1 MTTKLSSLGRTTL
14 LVRSYDD
21 ALAFY
26 RDKLGFVVLHDT
38 TGPNGQ
44 RYLHI
49 GLPGQP
55 GEPPVGLWLL
65 EAVGVDA
72 ALVGCQAGTHPFLVL
87 YTRDCR
93 GTTRALAAR
102 GVEIRRQPESADG
115 ATFAHVADLYG
126 NAILVVELETRS
138 EASPAEE

>member
-1 MTTKLSSLGRTTL
+1 MTTKLSALGRTTL

-26 RDKLGFVVLHDT
+26 RDKLGFVVLHDAT
-38 TGPNGQ
+38 APNGQ

-72 ALVGCQAGTHPFLVL
+72 GLVGCQAGTHPFLIL
-87 YTRDCR
+87 YTDDCR
-93 GTTRALAAR
+93 GTARALAAR
-102 GVEIRRQPESADG
+102 GVTIRREPEAADG
-115 ATFAHVADLYG
+115 ATFAHIADLYG
-126 NAILVVELETRS
+126 NELLIVELPGEGAK
-138 EASPAEE
+138 E

>member
-1 MTTKLSSLGRTTL
+1 MTTRLSSVGRTTL

-26 RDKLGFVVLHDT
+26 RDKLGFSVLHDA
-38 TGPNGQ
+38 TGANGQ

-49 GLPGQP
+49 GLAGQP

-72 ALVGCQAGTHPFLVL
+72 ALVGCQAGTHPFLIL
-87 YTRDCR
+87 YTEDCR
-93 GTTRALAAR
+93 GTTKALGAR
-102 GVEIRRQPESADG
+102 GVEVRREPVTADG
-115 ATFAHVADLYG
+115 ATFAHIADLYG
-126 NAILVVELETRS
+126 NEILVVQLEGMAKD
-138 EASPAEE
+138 AS